1 MPGSQRCRSGNGLVV
16 FLRYFAELDYRATS
30 GSLSPSLSMDA
41 AVLAALKG
49 LGSRSLV
56 AHTPWPERTS
66 SESMAS
72 IANLLLGDATKSR
85 RLSRTGDIGGEEMAA
100 SAFMTGS
107 ATRGR
112 CCSLTRRTSPRSA
125 RRSSA
130 TWRRSSLSST
140 AEIRRSSGS
149 RSIRSAP
156 TRRWAADIEETQGT
170 APIEPALLIFYKNP
184 LVPPCEEEGL
194 KSINNGHNRDR

>member
-1 MPGSQRCRSGNGLVV
+1 MQVLSAQYPAFPRCLPPTFSWELTGSTESPMIFV
-16 FLRYFAELDYRATS
+16 FLRS
-30 GSLSPSLSMDA
+30 
-41 AVLAALKG
+41 
-49 LGSRSLV
+49 
-56 AHTPWPERTS
+56 
-66 SESMAS
+66 
-72 IANLLLGDATKSR
+72 
-85 RLSRTGDIGGEEMAA
+85 
-100 SAFMTGS
+100 
-107 ATRGR
+107 
-112 CCSLTRRTSPRSA
+112 
-125 RRSSA
+125 SSA